1 MRSSAVRSSRFSRAP
16 MIDSKPQTEPER
28 QRALDAQRI
37 AYAKEVVAKA
47 GGLENLLEM
56 LDEMADIA
64 MCQYSPSGTRK
75 VLRDMRA
82 VIDVARSSESNAMKE
97 CRHCGWMCAPQQP
110 RLMKT

>member
-1 MRSSAVRSSRFSRAP
+1 

-56 LDEMADIA
+56 LDEMADLA

-82 VIDVARSSESNAMKE
+82 VIDVARSSESNGMKE
-97 CRHCGWMCAPQQP
+97 CRYCGWIVPHNNPAS
-110 RLMKT
+110 

>member
-1 MRSSAVRSSRFSRAP
+1 

-28 QRALDAQRI
+28 QRALDAQRL

-56 LDEMADIA
+56 LDEMTDLA

-82 VIDVARSSESNAMKE
+82 VIDVARSSGLNAMNE
-97 CRHCGWMCAPQQP
+97 CRHCGRMCAPQQP
-110 RLMKT
+110 QLMAT

>member
-1 MRSSAVRSSRFSRAP
+1 

-47 GGLENLLEM
+47 GGIENLLEM
-56 LDEMADIA
+56 LDEMTDLT

-82 VIDVARSSESNAMKE
+82 VIDVARSSESNAIKE
-97 CRHCGWMCAPQQP
+97 CQHCGRMCAPRQP
-110 RLMKT
+110 HLMET